1 MEQVFR
7 AAAEEIASGNE
18 LVVATVV
25 RRSGSTPQKPGA
37 KRLVRADGSGVG
49 TLGGGCVEGDIWFAA
64 SQLLKRGGP
73 AEMREYELNEDLA
86 AQDGL
91 VCGGTMYFLLD
102 PIRERRE
109 AGEPAGDRVFNDEVI
124 AAYDGGAPVAVA
136 SLMKVPDG
144 SGLAVGSRLLVREN
158 SSTAGSLGDDKLD
171 ARATDEARK
180 LMAMGKNEY
189 VVTESG
195 AEFFIEAYTTP
206 PTLVLAGGGHVSKAI
221 SGIAKTLGFRI
232 FIIDDREEFA
242 NPDRFPDAE
251 QTVVSDY
258 GSAFEK
264 LPIGTNSFIV
274 IATRGHRYDA
284 SATAAAMR
292 TPASYVGLLGSRRKT
307 ILIFEELF
315 ALGFT
320 MEQVQSVR
328 SPVGLS
334 ISARTPEEI
343 ALSIMAE
350 IVAFRLGGDGGTLK
364 LDDRLVQKAA
374 KKGLARLAATETVET
389 QPASAD

>member
-7 AAAEEIASGNE
+7 AAAEEIASGNGM
-18 LVVATVV
+18 VVATVV
-25 RRSGSTPQKPGA
+25 RTSGSTPQKPGA
-37 KRLVRADGSGVG
+37 KLLVRADGSGVG

-73 AEMREYELNEDLA
+73 AEMRDYELNEDLA

-102 PIRERRE
+102 PVREGVE
-109 AGEPAGDRVFNDEVI
+109 QERVQEFNDEVI
-124 AAYDGGAPVAVA
+124 AAYEGGAPVAVA
-136 SLMKVPDG
+136 SLMKAPEG
-144 SGLAVGSRLLVREN
+144 SGLTVGSRLLVREN
-158 SSTAGSLGDDKLD
+158 SSTSGSLGDEELD
-171 ARATDEARK
+171 ARAVGEARK
-180 LMAMGKNEY
+180 LMAMGKNDY
-189 VVTESG
+189 ITADSG

-242 NPDRFPDAE
+242 NPDRFPEAE

-315 ALGFT
+315 AEGFT

-328 SPVGLS
+328 SPIGLS

-374 KKGLARLAATETVET
+374 KKGLARLAGAEPVG
-389 QPASAD
+389 AD